1 MSEPLAPPVAA
12 RHEVV
17 RDLHGVRR
25 VDAYDWLSDRTSAA
39 TSEYLEAERAFYETS
54 TGHLQPLRTELFREM
69 RRRVVPTDES
79 VSWRRGGYVYST
91 RTVEGRDYTQLLRR
105 EGGLTAD
112 SAPIVLLDE
121 NDLAG
126 SSDYCATGLV
136 EPSPDGRLLAY
147 SVDLTGDE
155 VYRLRFRDLGSGA
168 AGVDL
173 ADEIPHTYYGGAWSA
188 DSASFFY
195 TVHDDAFRPYQ
206 VWRHVLGTA
215 AADDHLVLQEDDE
228 QFELIVETSRS
239 GSYVVITSGSRDTTE
254 VWLVPAGEPT
264 AEPVLVEPRRKGVE
278 YTVAHAPRPDGDRL
292 LIVTNDDAP
301 EFRLVR
307 APLATPGREHWEELI
322 GEHPQERLVSA
333 DVFADHVVLTV
344 HSLGRQLLRIL
355 RRDGSESA
363 LDVGSGDPAASIALW
378 RNEDPDATEVTVV
391 VESWIQPPS
400 WFALDLVTGDRH
412 ELKREEAP
420 GHDVEAYVS
429 ERISV
434 KGADGVEIPV
444 TVSRRRDVPLD
455 GTAPC
460 LLYGYGAYES
470 SLWPEWEVPVP
481 SLLDRGVVYAVAHIR
496 GGGEMGRGWWLDG
509 HLATK
514 QHTFDDHIAV
524 ADALADG
531 LVDGSRIVSRGLSAG
546 GLLQGAVFSQRPDRW
561 AGVIA
566 EVPFV
571 DVVTTMLDPD
581 LPLTA
586 AEWDEWGDPRKPEE
600 FAWMLAYS
608 PYDNLP
614 PAGTRTDLLVT
625 GAVHDPRVMYFE
637 PAKWVAALRES
648 DPAWSPRC
656 LLRMETGAGAHVGPS
671 GRYAHLSYEAEVLA
685 WALER
690 LNPHA

>member
-1 MSEPLAPPVAA
+1 M
-12 RHEVV
+12 
-17 RDLHGVRR
+17 
-25 VDAYDWLSDRTSAA
+25 
-39 TSEYLEAERAFYETS
+39 
-54 TGHLQPLRTELFREM
+54 
-69 RRRVVPTDES
+69 
-79 VSWRRGGYVYST
+79 
-91 RTVEGRDYTQLLRR
+91 
-105 EGGLTAD
+105 
-112 SAPIVLLDE
+112 
-121 NDLAG
+121 
-126 SSDYCATGLV
+126 
-136 EPSPDGRLLAY
+136 
-147 SVDLTGDE
+147 
-155 VYRLRFRDLGSGA
+155 
-168 AGVDL
+168 
-173 ADEIPHTYYGGAWSA
+173 
-188 DSASFFY
+188 
-195 TVHDDAFRPYQ
+195 
-206 VWRHVLGTA
+206 
-215 AADDHLVLQEDDE
+215 
-228 QFELIVETSRS
+228 
-239 GSYVVITSGSRDTTE
+239 
-254 VWLVPAGEPT
+254 
-264 AEPVLVEPRRKGVE
+264 
-278 YTVAHAPRPDGDRL
+278 
-292 LIVTNDDAP
+292 
-301 EFRLVR
+301 
-307 APLATPGREHWEELI
+307 
-322 GEHPQERLVSA
+322 SA

-344 HSLGRQLLRIL
+344 HSLGRQILRIL
-355 RRDGSESA
+355 RRDGAESA

-391 VESWIQPPS
+391 VESWIQPPI

-470 SLWPEWEVPVP
+470 SALARVGGPASPP
-481 SLLDRGVVYAVAHIR
+481 CSTAASSMRCAHIR

-531 LVDGSRIVSRGLSAG
+531 LVDGSRIVTRGLSAG

-561 AGVIA
+561 RRRHRRGARSSMSS
-566 EVPFV
+566 PRCS
-571 DVVTTMLDPD
+571 TRTCRSRR
-581 LPLTA
+581 

-648 DPAWSPRC
+648 DPDVVAALPAADGDRGRRARRAERP
-656 LLRMETGAGAHVGPS
+656 LRPPH
-671 GRYAHLSYEAEVLA
+671 YEAEVLA

-690 LNPHA
+690 FDPEGYNG

>member
-1 MSEPLAPPVAA
+1 MSERQAPPVAA

-25 VDAYDWLSDRTSAA
+25 VDAYDWLSDRSSPA
-39 TSEYLEAERAFYETS
+39 TTEYLEAERAFYETS
-54 TGHLQPLRTELFREM
+54 TEHLQPLRTELFREM

-105 EGGLTAD
+105 QGGTTAD

-168 AGVDL
+168 DL
-173 ADEIPHTYYGGAWSA
+173 ADEVPHTYYGGAWSA

-228 QFELIVETSRS
+228 QFELIVEASRS

-254 VWLVPAGEPT
+254 VRLVPAVEPT
-264 AEPVLVEPRRKGVE
+264 TEPFVVEPRRKGVE

-292 LIVTNDDAP
+292 LIVTNDGAP

-307 APLATPGREHWEELI
+307 APLDTPGREHWEELI
-322 GEHPQERLVSA
+322 GEHPQERLLSV

-391 VESWIQPPS
+391 VESWIQPPI
-400 WFALDLVTGDRH
+400 WYALDLATGDRH

-420 GHDVEAYVS
+420 GHAVEAYVS

-434 KGADGVEIPV
+434 KGTDGVEIPV

-496 GGGEMGRGWWLDG
+496 GGGEMGRGWWIDG

-514 QHTFDDHIAV
+514 QHSFDDHIAV

-531 LVDGSRIVSRGLSAG
+531 LVDGSRIVTRGLSAG

-571 DVVTTMLDPD
+571 DVVTTMLNPD

-614 PAGTRTDLLVT
+614 AAGTRTDLLVT

-648 DPAWSPRC
+648 DPEWSPRC
-656 LLRMETGAGAHVGPS
+656 LLRMETGAGAHAGPS
-671 GRYAHLSYEAEVLA
+671 GRYAHLGYEAEVLA

-690 LNPHA
+690 LNPAE

>member
-1 MSEPLAPPVAA
+1 M
-12 RHEVV
+12 
-17 RDLHGVRR
+17 
-25 VDAYDWLSDRTSAA
+25 
-39 TSEYLEAERAFYETS
+39 
-54 TGHLQPLRTELFREM
+54 
-69 RRRVVPTDES
+69 
-79 VSWRRGGYVYST
+79 
-91 RTVEGRDYTQLLRR
+91 
-105 EGGLTAD
+105 
-112 SAPIVLLDE
+112 
-121 NDLAG
+121 
-126 SSDYCATGLV
+126 
-136 EPSPDGRLLAY
+136 
-147 SVDLTGDE
+147 
-155 VYRLRFRDLGSGA
+155 
-168 AGVDL
+168 
-173 ADEIPHTYYGGAWSA
+173 
-188 DSASFFY
+188 
-195 TVHDDAFRPYQ
+195 
-206 VWRHVLGTA
+206 LGTA

-254 VWLVPAGEPT
+254 VRLVPAAEPA

-292 LIVTNDDAP
+292 LIVTNDGAP

-333 DVFADHVVLTV
+333 DVFAEHVVLTV
-344 HSLGRQLLRIL
+344 HSQGRQILRIL
-355 RRDGSESA
+355 RRDGAESA

-391 VESWIQPPS
+391 VESWIQPPI
-400 WFALDLVTGDRH
+400 WFALDLATGDRR

-420 GHDVEAYVS
+420 GHDAEAYVS

-434 KGADGVEIPV
+434 KAADGVEIPV

-531 LVDGSRIVSRGLSAG
+531 LVDGSRIVTRGLSAG

-561 AGVIA
+561 LGVIA

-571 DVVTTMLDPD
+571 DVVTTMLNPD

-614 PAGTRTDLLVT
+614 AAGTRTDLLVT
-625 GAVHDPRVMYFE
+625 GAVNDPRVMYFE

-656 LLRMETGAGAHVGPS
+656 LLRMETGAGAHAGPS

-690 LNPHA
+690 LNPEA